1 MRARQCADTNTIIVL
16 GFMLEICASV
26 QEHFQQSTP
35 GFRLFSI
42 LTSGSSTL
50 RFFDTAWIDRC
61 SGHLTASDGSK
72 QLLWQ
77 WEKEK
82 DKKGPAWF
90 WQDSYWCGAM
100 RRSLTSWSLTSRGTS
115 KSEHRTR
122 RTKRIRRKRKIRRT
136 RNPRSCSASKPSA
149 CSVICNMHEDA
160 THLVSNY
167 STQDE
172 NRWMMMK
179 EFVCPNGTGL

>member
-16 GFMLEICASV
+16 GVMLEICASV
-26 QEHFQQSTP
+26 LQALSTEHTRIQT
-35 GFRLFSI
+35 I
-42 LTSGSSTL
+42 LN
-50 RFFDTAWIDRC
+50 TAWIDRC

-82 DKKGPAWF
+82 DKKGLHGF
-90 WQDSYWCGAM
+90 WQDSYMMWGNE
-100 RRSLTSWSLTSRGTS
+100 TVKYWSLTTRGTS
-115 KSEHRTR
+115 KSEQRTR

-136 RNPRSCSASKPSA
+136 RNPRSCSASKPST

-167 STQDE
+167 GTQGE

-179 EFVCPNGTGL
+179 EFVCPSDS